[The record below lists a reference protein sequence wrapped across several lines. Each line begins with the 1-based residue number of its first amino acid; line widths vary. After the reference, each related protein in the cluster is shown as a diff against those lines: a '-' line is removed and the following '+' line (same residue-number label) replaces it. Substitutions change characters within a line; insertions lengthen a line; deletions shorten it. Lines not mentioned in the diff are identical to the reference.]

1 MSAAPAPAAKAE
13 DAPKKGGK
21 KKLIIIA
28 LAVLLLAGGGGGGWM
43 FYAKQK
49 AAAAAAEAAAN
60 GDDEDDGHAAPKKPA
75 KKHAAGDKGAL
86 PVFMPLDPFVVN
98 IADEETERYL
108 QLGIT
113 LQLDDVKT
121 GDQVKAYMPVIRNNI
136 LMLVAHKHAAEL
148 QTPEGKEKLARQI
161 QRETLRPMG
170 VEVEDEEDEEDED
183 APKKKKK
190 KKKKAR
196 AMTDYPV
203 VAVHFSSF
211 IIQ

>member
-1 MSAAPAPAAKAE
+1 MSAAAPAPAAKAE

-21 KKLIIIA
+21 KKLIVIA
-28 LAVLLLAGGGGGGWM
+28 LAVLLAAGGGGGWM
-43 FYAKQK
+43 FYAKSK
-49 AAAAAAEAAAN
+49 AAAAEAAEAAAN
-60 GDDEDDGHAAPKKPA
+60 GDDEDTHHAPKKTA
-75 KKHAAGDKGAL
+75 KKAHVDKGAP
-86 PVFMPLDPFVVN
+86 PVFLPLDPFVVN

-113 LQLDDVKT
+113 LQLDDAKT

-136 LMLVAHKHAAEL
+136 LLLVAHKHAAEL
-148 QTPEGKEKLARQI
+148 QTHEGKEKLARQI

-170 VEVEDEEDEEDED
+170 IEVDDEDEEDDD

-190 KKKKAR
+190 KKKRQVA
-196 AMTDYPV
+196 TDYPV